1 MNKFNEFD
9 LIKTP
14 RNWIDEVTATNFEPT
29 KRAKVIRIKYIFA
42 IVLIVMTIGISSLGI
57 TYAFSDSF
65 RTWLSQRFSSNLK
78 ISSALEFSSINKNTP
93 TLKLDYGHWR
103 AENEFFGII
112 DEDYNFLKVFTLE
125 NEQIRE
131 CPINEYYGSIAGHEF
146 SFKYADY
153 QERIVAFD
161 FNGCIYSVLPK
172 IIKFVSILMMESSV
186 L

>member
-1 MNKFNEFD
+1 MIFMNKFNEFD

-103 AENEFFGII
+103 AENEFLESLMRII
-112 DEDYNFLKVFTLE
+112 IFLKFL
-125 NEQIRE
+125 R
-131 CPINEYYGSIAGHEF
+131 
-146 SFKYADY
+146 
-153 QERIVAFD
+153 
-161 FNGCIYSVLPK
+161 
-172 IIKFVSILMMESSV
+172 
-186 L
+186 

>member
-93 TLKLDYGHWR
+93 TLKLD
-103 AENEFFGII
+103 
-112 DEDYNFLKVFTLE
+112 
-125 NEQIRE
+125 
-131 CPINEYYGSIAGHEF
+131 
-146 SFKYADY
+146 
-153 QERIVAFD
+153 
-161 FNGCIYSVLPK
+161 
-172 IIKFVSILMMESSV
+172 
-186 L
+186 